1 MNKFLSLTGL
11 TYFWSKIKTYVDTAL
26 NGKVSIVEGKGL
38 STEDYTTAEKE
49 KLAGLENVTVTEI
62 TNAEIDGI
70 FTA

>member
-11 TYFWSKIKTYVDTAL
+11 TYFWSKVKTYIDTAL
-26 NGKVSIVEGKGL
+26 NGKVSTVEGKGL